1 MNNKSKR
8 IYFLDELRGFAVIC
22 MIFHHFFLDL
32 GDVLSVSAGYEIFD
46 ALCVFQPVFWAIFII
61 VSGICSQLSRN
72 SIKRGGIV
80 FACAMAVTT
89 VTALIMPSMG
99 FYECEIYFGVLHFLG
114 ISMIISGLLK
124 PLIAKINPYAGMA
137 VCAFLFFFTY
147 NISNGSLAFGI
158 ELPQILYKTN
168 YLMPLGFHNSAF
180 HSADYFPLFPWLFM
194 YIFGSF
200 AGKFAAKGAFPD
212 FMYKKHSKP
221 LCFVGKN
228 ALWFYL
234 GHQVV
239 IYAILY
245 IVSLILLVFA

>member
-1 MNNKSKR
+1 
-8 IYFLDELRGFAVIC
+8 
-22 MIFHHFFLDL
+22 
-32 GDVLSVSAGYEIFD
+32 
-46 ALCVFQPVFWAIFII
+46 
-61 VSGICSQLSRN
+61 
-72 SIKRGGIV
+72 
-80 FACAMAVTT
+80 
-89 VTALIMPSMG
+89 
-99 FYECEIYFGVLHFLG
+99 
-114 ISMIISGLLK
+114 
-124 PLIAKINPYAGMA
+124 
-137 VCAFLFFFTY
+137 
-147 NISNGSLAFGI
+147 
-158 ELPQILYKTN
+158 
-168 YLMPLGFHNSAF
+168 MPLGFHNSAF

-212 FMYKKHSKP
+212 FMYKKHSRP